1 MILLD
6 IGFGN
11 LVNADR
17 IIAVTAADAAPAK
30 RMISAAKEKNLAV
43 DATCGRKTKSVIV
56 MDSGH
61 VILSAK
67 ETDRLLKNSEKD
79 GEQQ

>member
-1 MILLD
+1 MRLTD
-6 IGFGN
+6 IGFGSAIN
-11 LVNADR
+11 PDRLVA
-17 IIAVTAADAAPAK
+17 AVPADAAPVR

-43 DATCGRKTKSVIV
+43 DATCGKKTKTVYI

-67 ETDRLLKNSEKD
+67 DTAVRRSDL
-79 GEQQ
+79 

>member
-61 VILSAK
+61 IILSAK
-67 ETDRLLKNSEKD
+67 ETDRLARSAEKD
-79 GEQQ
+79 EEQQ